1 MSNKVVHSISDHFS
15 PTQVVLL
22 DVNET
27 RAKTLLEDL
36 RKQHGQDRTLF
47 LSCNVESEEQM
58 KGKTHV
64 CASVFEE
71 NH

>member
-1 MSNKVVHSISDHFS
+1 MVLSLSDYLS
-15 PTQVVLL
+15 PVQVVLL

-27 RAKTLLEDL
+27 AGKNLLGDL

-47 LSCNVESEEQM
+47 LSCNVESEEQI

-64 CASVFEE
+64 CSSVFED